1 MSIHKLRHT
10 NFCGFL
16 SVKHSYK
23 NYFVSASFPS
33 VSSQFELIWRD
44 GAYEPPPFPP
54 PFLIP
59 MYISYFLK
67 WVLSTYLSILL
78 EAAFDQGF
86 GVTASPPR
94 NSKKVAKC
102 ETTKVLLLSLDWLHQ
117 SFPYV
122 ETQLNSIYRYSWLF
136 SNLYSFHFHL
146 DLPLFPGPWAGDT
159 LVPSFPAQRAAVSHV
174 TVADL
179 ICFSFVS
186 LMRCVF
192 SARGD
197 SAAGARG
204 QQGAGRRLRVLGAAP
219 EGPAPE
225 GSAPEGPAP
234 AAGRHVPTYRTH

>member
-122 ETQLNSIYRYSWLF
+122 ETQLNSIYTLDFSTIYTLF
-136 SNLYSFHFHL
+136 TSISTCPSSLGHGL
-146 DLPLFPGPWAGDT
+146 ATPLFRPSQRNGP
-159 LVPSFPAQRAAVSHV
+159 LS
-174 TVADL
+174 
-179 ICFSFVS
+179 
-186 LMRCVF
+186 
-192 SARGD
+192 
-197 SAAGARG
+197 
-204 QQGAGRRLRVLGAAP
+204 
-219 EGPAPE
+219 
-225 GSAPEGPAP
+225 
-234 AAGRHVPTYRTH
+234 RTWP